1 MHHQGDNAGFH
12 AFNACLPDDDSAV
25 IVLTN
30 DEAIDVDALGL
41 RIVRELLQ

>member
-1 MHHQGDNAGFH
+1 MPGFTPSTR
-12 AFNACLPDDDSAV
+12 ACRMTIARSSCS